1 MNPAVELEHV
11 SKRFRLHDERPHSF
25 QEALI
30 RTLHRNGE
38 SRSYDLWVLRDLN
51 LIIPAGHTVGVIGSN
66 GAGKS
71 TLLKLVS
78 RILEPTLGR
87 VQTYGRVAG
96 LLEVGTG
103 FHPDLTGRENIYLNG
118 SILGLKRSEITRRF
132 DSIVAFSGIGPFLDV
147 PVRHYSSG
155 MYMRLGFAIAT
166 SVDADI
172 LLIDEVLA
180 VGDQAFQAQCLD
192 RIRELQR
199 QGVTIL
205 LVTHDLNT
213 VRQFCTTALWL
224 ENGQVRAEGPVEE
237 VVGRYLNQTWRS
249 IGTPSVDGTGRRWGS
264 GEAQIV
270 SVRFCD
276 ANGQEQDLFYTG
288 EPFMARIAY
297 HASHRIE
304 WPAFGVA
311 IYRTD
316 GAHVNGPNTTTSGYD
331 IPYIEGGGV
340 IEYVIPNLPLLAGS
354 YEFSAAI
361 YDYYSRHPYDHH
373 HRMYTFRVGQKDLK
387 EREGTVYIPST
398 WRHQVG
404 EPV

>member
-11 SKRFRLHDERPHSF
+11 SKRFRLHDERPHSL

-30 RTLHRNGE
+30 RALHRNGE

-51 LIIPAGHTVGVIGSN
+51 LTIPAGHTVGVIGSN

-224 ENGQVRAEGPVEE
+224 ENGQVRAEGAVEE

-249 IGTPSVDGTGRRWGS
+249 IGAPSVDGTGRRWGS
-264 GEAQIV
+264 GEAQVV

-276 ANGQEQDLFYTG
+276 AHGQEQDLFYTG

-331 IPYIEGGGV
+331 IPYIEGDGV
-340 IEYVIPNLPLLAGS
+340 VEYVIPNLPLLAGS

-373 HRMYTFRVGQKDLK
+373 HRMYTFRVGQKGLK